1 MDKDFT
7 GLCFT
12 NLVDYD
18 MLYGHRNDVDGYAKA
33 LTHFD
38 ERLPEL

>member
-1 MDKDFT
+1 MKKDFN

-18 MLYGHRNDVDGYAKA
+18 MLYGHRNDIEGYAK
-33 LTHFD
+33 H
-38 ERLPEL
+38 